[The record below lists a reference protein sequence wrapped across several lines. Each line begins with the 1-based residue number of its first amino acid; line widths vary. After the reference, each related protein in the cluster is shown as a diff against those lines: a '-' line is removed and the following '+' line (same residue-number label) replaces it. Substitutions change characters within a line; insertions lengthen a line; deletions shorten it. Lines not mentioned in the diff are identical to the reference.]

1 MFKHFVKLTANAA
14 PIKLL
19 LLSGAFIVCSYY
31 TVGFLCF
38 VSALHSRSSSVYSET
53 LQAFR
58 LCLFRSFQCP
68 LTILACSFFS
78 PPPSLSGCV
87 FFPPLCVSLTLICSV
102 LWRSPATSLARVR
115 GGRRRRRKRPDWFTE
130 DSSAWIHTPLLFFS
144 YFRSSSSS
152 SLSLSLCPPP
162 LSIHTVVLQEQEA
175 EY

>member
-87 FFPPLCVSLTLICSV
+87 FSPLCVFLSL
-102 LWRSPATSLARVR
+102 
-115 GGRRRRRKRPDWFTE
+115 
-130 DSSAWIHTPLLFFS
+130 SSALFCGVHPLQAWPVYEGGGGGDANGQIDLLKTAVHES
-144 YFRSSSSS
+144 THPSSS
-152 SLSLSLCPPP
+152 SLTSVPPPPALSLSLSPSSLYPYCGAPRTG
-162 LSIHTVVLQEQEA
+162 S
-175 EY
+175 

>member
-1 MFKHFVKLTANAA
+1 MFKHFIKLTENVG

-19 LLSGAFIVCSYY
+19 LLLGAFNVCSYY

-78 PPPSLSGCV
+78 PSNSPPGCV
-87 FFPPLCVSLTLICSV
+87 FFPLCV
-102 LWRSPATSLARVR
+102 
-115 GGRRRRRKRPDWFTE
+115 F
-130 DSSAWIHTPLLFFS
+130 
-144 YFRSSSSS
+144 
-152 SLSLSLCPPP
+152 LSLSSALFCGIR
-162 LSIHTVVLQEQEA
+162 LLQAWPVYEGRRKEA
-175 EY
+175 ETQMARLIY